1 SKSHRTKFRLLAWR
15 GLVAMDYSNPHRGRT
30 APIWIRIVP
39 PCAPAIVTETI
50 FVRNAV
56 TRLPITPLV
65 APPGSAPAASRALTH
80 QLHRRRRT
88 RLNRARIGRERGR
101 LSCWI
106 PSLGRQQR
114 PE

>member
-1 SKSHRTKFRLLAWR
+1 MERLGR
-15 GLVAMDYSNPHRGRT
+15 YGLLQ
-30 APIWIRIVP
+30 P
-39 PCAPAIVTETI
+39 PPREDSANLDTDCTTLRPAIVTVTI

-56 TRLPITPLV
+56 TRLPITPLI
-65 APPGSAPAASRALTH
+65 APPGSVPAASRAVTH
-80 QLHRRRRT
+80 QLHRRRPT

-101 LSCWI
+101 LSYWI